1 MARYCKQS
9 CGEFQHIP
17 KMIGHKYVDHNYCS
31 ECVAWFLKTEFNIF
45 CPCCGMRLR
54 HRGKYAGARKME
66 GLV

>member
-9 CGEFQHIP
+9 CEEFQHIP

-54 HRGKYAGARKME
+54 HRGKYAGARKKE
-66 GLV
+66 VLV